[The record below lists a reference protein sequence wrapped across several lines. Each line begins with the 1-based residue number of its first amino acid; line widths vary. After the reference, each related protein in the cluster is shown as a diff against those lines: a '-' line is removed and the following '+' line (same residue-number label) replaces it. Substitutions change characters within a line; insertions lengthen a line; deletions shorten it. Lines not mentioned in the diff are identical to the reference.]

1 MTTQF
6 RKLLDHLPFAAGGAA
21 PGERI
26 AQDRTGNELLRRL
39 NPADFA
45 LLQPHLERVP
55 LAIGDVVASTGG
67 EIATVCFPEG
77 GIVGFVDVLADG
89 RRLAVGVLGRDGFV
103 GWPLLLGSDRWPHE
117 VTVRAEDSTALRLDG
132 DRLLEAAAASTTL
145 RSLLL
150 RFVNS
155 FVSQMGRTIV
165 SNLIHPIE
173 ARAARW
179 ILLYHDR
186 IAGDEIAMTHE
197 EFGVMLGVRRS
208 SITDA
213 LHQLEGAGAIRG
225 LRGRIVV
232 RDRATLEALVVDT
245 YGFAEAE
252 YRRLVL

>member
-1 MTTQF
+1 MTGQLVKSLDQERFSAVSARLQEKIEQTMIGN
-6 RKLLDHLPFAAGGAA
+6 RLLS
-21 PGERI
+21 
-26 AQDRTGNELLRRL
+26 RL
-39 NPADFA
+39 DPRDFA

-55 LAIGDVVASTGG
+55 LTIGSILASSGDAID
-67 EIATVCFPEG
+67 TVCFPEG
-77 GIVGFVDVLADG
+77 GIVGFVDVLADD
-89 RRLAVGVLGRDGFV
+89 RRLAVGLLGREGFV

-117 VTVRAEDSTALRLDG
+117 VAVRAEQSTALRIG
-132 DRLLEAAAASTTL
+132 SDRLLAAAQASDEL

-155 FVSQMGRTIV
+155 FVVQMGRTIV
-165 SNLIHPIE
+165 SNLIHSIE

-186 IAGDEIAMTHE
+186 VKGDEIAMTHE

-213 LHQLEGAGAIRG
+213 LHRLEGQGAIRG

-232 RDRATLEALVVDT
+232 RDRTYLESLVVDT

-252 YRRLVL
+252 YRRLLR